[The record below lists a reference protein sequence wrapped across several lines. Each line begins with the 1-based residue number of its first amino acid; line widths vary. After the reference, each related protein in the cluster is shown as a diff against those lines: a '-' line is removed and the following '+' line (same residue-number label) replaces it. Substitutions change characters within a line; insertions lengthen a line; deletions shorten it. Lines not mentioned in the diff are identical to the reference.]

1 MSLEFDEGRDAA
13 ERGEDRS
20 ANPYADGTQEHADW
34 NAGYDWQTN
43 DGV

>member
-1 MSLEFDEGRDAA
+1 MSLEFDEGREAA

-20 ANPYADGTQEHADW
+20 ANPYADW
-34 NAGYDWQTN
+34 NAGHDWQTN